1 MGFLHCRRK
10 KTKSAGAKK
19 CLEVSENV
27 VTDVSAVQNGSL
39 SIVDVDERSG
49 KSRKAMRDTKK

>member
-10 KTKSAGAKK
+10 KTKSDSAKK

-27 VTDVSAVQNGSL
+27 VTDVSAEQNGTL
-39 SIVDVDERSG
+39 GIVDVDERSG